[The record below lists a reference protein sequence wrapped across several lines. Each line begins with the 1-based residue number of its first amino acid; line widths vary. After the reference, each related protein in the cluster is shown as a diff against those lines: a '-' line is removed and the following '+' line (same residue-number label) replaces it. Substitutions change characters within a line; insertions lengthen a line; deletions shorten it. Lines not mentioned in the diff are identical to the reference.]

1 MYDEIIEKINRNSNC
16 NLSIEELKILYEID
30 ENGFN
35 YLQYYRLFR
44 NRETIYND
52 FVKIFGEEYVEYDV
66 NNITEK
72 TIAYIPLTKFPDF
85 RIDKND
91 YPTYNLKFIYSNCTY
106 IPLEYKYISKL
117 ENLEI
122 IYGDLNIGFVCNI
135 DGLEN
140 LRKITGT
147 FYLEYS
153 YNPLDL
159 SNIDYVNTLILRW
172 PLLPMKRINA
182 KNIIFPKHV
191 EHLTFKD
198 NIKKY
203 NSFILPKGL
212 RTIFVP
218 NLNILNRCIINDD
231 IDVYTKNNELVSP
244 LKLRLYAKV
253 ISDNPYYALVKQ
265 DIKRVINKCKEDLFD
280 RRNKTKIR

>member
-1 MYDEIIEKINRNSNC
+1 MYDEIVEKLYRNLGC
-16 NLSIEELKILYEID
+16 DLSIEELKILYEID
-30 ENGFN
+30 ETAPDF
-35 YLQYYRLFR
+35 LQYYRFFR
-44 NRETIYND
+44 NRETVYND

-66 NNITEK
+66 NNITVK
-72 TIAYIPLTKFPDF
+72 TIAYVPLNKFSNF
-85 RIDKND
+85 IINNND
-91 YPTYNLKFIYSNCTY
+91 IPTYNLRFIYSNCTY
-106 IPLEYKYISKL
+106 IPLMYKYITKL

-147 FYLEYS
+147 FSLDYS
-153 YNPLDL
+153 YDSLDL
-159 SNIDYVNTLILRW
+159 CNIDYVNTLILRW

-218 NLNILNRCIINDD
+218 NLNILNRCIINDN
-231 IDVYTKNNELVSP
+231 IDVYTTNNKLVSP
-244 LKLRLYAKV
+244 LELRLHAKV
-253 ISDNPYYALVKQ
+253 ISDDSYYALVKQ
-265 DIKRVINKCKEDLFD
+265 DIKRVINKYKDDLSD

>member
-1 MYDEIIEKINRNSNC
+1 MYSEIIEKLYRNLNC
-16 NLSIEELKILYEID
+16 DLSTEELKILYEID
-30 ENGFN
+30 ETGSN

-153 YNPLDL
+153 YDPLDL

-172 PLLPMKRINA
+172 PLLPMKRVNA
-182 KNIIFPKHV
+182 KNIIFPKCA
-191 EHLTFKD
+191 EYLTFKD

-203 NSFILPKGL
+203 NSFKLPNGL
-212 RTIFVP
+212 KNIFVP
-218 NLNILNRCIINDD
+218 NINILNSCIINDD
-231 IDVYTKNNELVSP
+231 IKVYTTGDKLVNP
-244 LKLRLYAKV
+244 LELRLHAKV
-253 ISDNPYYALVKQ
+253 ISNDSYFSFLKQ
-265 DIKRVINKCKEDLFD
+265 DIKRVINKYNEDLSD